1 MTDCPSPPSRRLKAY
16 AAVAKGALWLLL
28 AAWTALAL
36 AWGAFH
42 AFIVPRI
49 GELRPG
55 LEMRAS
61 RVLGIPVRIG
71 RIEVLSEGFTPA
83 FQLSEVVLL
92 DPSGRPALTLPRVL
106 AAVSLRSLLA
116 LGFEQLY
123 IDGPEL
129 DIRRDKSGHVYVAG
143 LDTTRGDSGHGGAAD
158 WFLSQPEF
166 VIRGGTVRWTDE
178 MRGTPPLALQGV
190 EFVMRNG
197 HRRHALRLDATPPTE
212 WGDRFSVQ
220 GMFRE
225 PLLSRGRAPWQAWS
239 GQVHGD
245 FTRVDVSQLR
255 RYSSFGVEIAAG
267 HGRVRAWAD
276 IERGQVTGGT
286 ADVVLADVRTRLAT
300 RLAPLELRQLSGRIA
315 GRRAAN
321 SFEFQTQQLQFDTPD
336 GLHWPGGNLSVRWSD
351 ADALEPAHGEL
362 KADRLDLYALGQIA
376 SRIPLGPAT
385 HKALAE
391 FAPKGIVETLEATWQ
406 GPIEALK
413 SYESR
418 GRIVG
423 LEIAARPALAASS
436 SESAREATPGVRGA
450 TVDFELTQAGGKG
463 KLEVRHGTVDLPG
476 VFEDPVIP
484 LDELIADVQWKL
496 DGRDITASVSGL
508 KFANA
513 DAQGEA
519 SVRWRTGSGARRFP
533 GVLDLQASVSRANGA
548 RVWRYLPQGVPR
560 ASRDYVRDAIVA
572 GTASGASFRV
582 RGDLADFP
590 FKDPKRGEFRISA
603 DVHDAT
609 FAFVPRQLTKTAT
622 PWPALTQLSGEL
634 VFERNSMQ
642 VRNAQGR
649 LVGAPKLRV
658 KADAQ
663 IPELDHTVVQVT
675 SEFDGPLAEALGIVN
690 NSPVGEMTR
699 QALAKATGAGNAD
712 VRLKLEL
719 PVASIDKSKVQGSVQ
734 LAGNDLRLT
743 PETPLLG
750 RTWGNVTFDEHGF
763 TIAGAQARALGGDVK
778 IEGGTRAGGRA
789 GESMVQIRAQGT
801 ATAEGL
807 RQAKELGVVAR
818 LAQEA
823 SGSTPYNV
831 YVMFRRAQPE
841 VTVTST
847 LQGLALNLPAPM
859 AKSAD
864 AAMPLHFENQLTRE
878 SLALPPDADGGKLQ
892 DQLTFDLGRMVSV
905 AFLRELSGPEPRV
918 LRGAIG
924 MGLAG
929 GEAAVLPEQGVSANI
944 NLGSVNLDQWEAL
957 LGSAGGSSAASPE
970 RGGSPPA
977 SSAASGYL
985 PTALAVRAKELTVQ
999 GRTVH
1004 NVVVG
1009 ASRDGPVWRGSID
1022 ANELNGYAE
1031 YRGSGAAGATRLYAR
1046 LARMS
1051 IGASATQQVESLL
1064 DEQPAALPSL
1074 DIVVDDFE
1082 LRGKKLGKLE
1092 IDAVNR
1098 AAGVREW
1105 RLNKLNLTMPEA
1117 TFSATGNWAALGGQ
1131 TAPPAGAAR
1140 APDRMRTAMRF
1151 RLDIADSGELLARL
1165 GMKDVVRRG
1174 KGRMEGQIAWLGSPL
1189 ALNYASM
1196 DGSFNVSMEAGQF
1209 LKAEPGVARLLGVL
1223 SLQALP
1229 RRLSLDFRDI
1239 FSEGFSF
1246 DFIRGDV
1253 TIQDGI
1259 AATNNLQMK
1268 GVNAAVLM
1276 EGRADIG
1283 KETQD
1288 LRVVVVPEINA
1299 GTASLVA
1306 AAINPA
1312 IGLGTFLAQMVLR
1325 QPLIRAATQEFHVD
1339 GTWTNPHI
1347 TRVSKKV
1354 EAQADSSKPGGTS
1367 NTTN

>member
-28 AAWTALAL
+28 AAWLVLAL

-49 GELRPG
+49 GELRPE
-55 LEMRAS
+55 LEMRAT
-61 RVLGIPVRIG
+61 RVLGVPVRIG

-92 DPSGRPALTLPRVL
+92 DPAGRPALTLPRVL

-123 IDGPEL
+123 IDGPQL
-129 DIRRDKSGHVYVAG
+129 DIRRDKSGHVYIAG
-143 LDTTRGDSGHGGAAD
+143 LDASRGGGGDRGAAD
-158 WFLSQPEF
+158 WFFSQPEF
-166 VIRGGTVRWTDE
+166 AIRGGTVRWTDE

-197 HRRHALRLDATPPTE
+197 HRSHALRLDGTPPDE
-212 WGDRFSVQ
+212 WGGRFSVQ
-220 GMFRE
+220 AVFRE
-225 PLLSRGRAPWQAWS
+225 PLLSRGQAHWQEWS
-239 GQVHGD
+239 GEVHGD

-255 RYSSFGVEIAAG
+255 RYSSFGVQIDAG

-276 IERGQVTGGT
+276 IVRGQVTGGT
-286 ADVVLADVRTRLAT
+286 ADVVLADVRTRLAA
-300 RLAPLELRQLSGRIA
+300 RLAPLELTQLSGRIA
-315 GRRAAN
+315 GRRNAN
-321 SFEFQTQQLQFDTPD
+321 GFEFQTQQLQFETPE
-336 GLHWPGGNLSVRWSD
+336 GLHWPGGNLSVRWMD
-351 ADALEPAHGEL
+351 ADALQPAHGEV

-376 SRIPLGPAT
+376 SRIPLGAQT
-385 HKALAE
+385 HKALTE
-391 FAPKGIVETLEATWQ
+391 FAPKGIVETLEAKWQ
-406 GPIEALK
+406 GPVEALK

-423 LEIAARPALAASS
+423 LEIAARPALPASS
-436 SESAREATPGVRGA
+436 NQAARGATPGIRGA

-463 KLEVRHGTVDLPG
+463 KLEVRRGAVDLPG

-484 LDELIADVQWKL
+484 LDELTADVQWKL
-496 DGRDITASVSGL
+496 DGGAIAATVSGL

-513 DAQGEA
+513 DAQGEG
-519 SVRWRTGSGARRFP
+519 SVRWRTASGARRFP
-533 GVLDLQASVSRANGA
+533 GVLDLQANVSRANGA
-548 RVWRYLPQGVPR
+548 RVWRYLPLGVPK
-560 ASRDYVRDAIVA
+560 ASRDYVRDAVVA
-572 GTASGASFRV
+572 GMATGAKFRV

-590 FKDPKRGEFRISA
+590 FKDAKRGEFRISA
-603 DVHDAT
+603 DVRDAT
-609 FAFVPRQLTKTAT
+609 FAFVPRQLTKNGT
-622 PWPALTQLSGEL
+622 PWPALTQLAGEL
-634 VFERNSMQ
+634 IFERNGMQ
-642 VRNAQGR
+642 VRNAQGH
-649 LVGAPKLRV
+649 LAGAPRLRV

-663 IPELDHTVVQVT
+663 IPELDHTVVHVA

-690 NSPVGEMTR
+690 TSPVGGLIN
-699 QALAKATGAGNAD
+699 QALAKATGAGNAN
-712 VRLKLEL
+712 VKLKLEL

-734 LAGNDLRLT
+734 LAGNDLQLT
-743 PETPLLG
+743 PETPFLA
-750 RTWGNVTFDEHGF
+750 RTRGNITFDEHGF
-763 TIAGAQARALGGDVK
+763 AIAGAQARALGGDVR
-778 IEGGTRAGGRA
+778 IEGGTRAGVRG
-789 GESMVQIRAQGT
+789 GDPFVLIRAQGT

-807 RQAKELGVVAR
+807 RQAKELGFVAR
-818 LAQEA
+818 LAKDA

-831 YVMFRRAQPE
+831 NVMFRRAQPE

-864 AAMPLHFENQLTRE
+864 ASMPLRYENQLTRE
-878 SLALPPDADGGKLQ
+878 TLAAPRDAEGGKLQ
-892 DQLTFDLGRMVSV
+892 DQLAFDLGRVVSV
-905 AFLRELSGPEPRV
+905 AFLRDVSQPEPRV
-918 LRGAIG
+918 VRGAIG
-924 MGLAG
+924 VGLAP
-929 GEAAVLPEQGVSANI
+929 GEAAALPDQGVFANI
-944 NLGSVNLDQWEAL
+944 NLATVNLDQWEAL
-957 LGSAGGSSAASPE
+957 FGSSTTPSTSSAA
-970 RGGSPPA
+970 GAAA
-977 SSAASGYL
+977 SSYL

-999 GRTVH
+999 GRAVH

-1009 ASRDGPVWRGSID
+1009 ASREGAVWRGSID
-1022 ANELNGYAE
+1022 ATELNGYAE
-1031 YRGSGAAGATRLYAR
+1031 YRGSGAGSPARLYAR
-1046 LARMS
+1046 LARMA
-1051 IGASATQQVESLL
+1051 IGASATHEVESLL
-1064 DEQPAALPSL
+1064 DEQPATLPTL

-1092 IDAVNR
+1092 IDAMNR

-1117 TFSATGNWAALGGQ
+1117 TFSATGNWAALSAQ
-1131 TAPPAGAAR
+1131 APAPR
-1140 APDRMRTAMRF
+1140 ASGPRPPERMRTAMRF

-1174 KGRMEGQIAWLGSPL
+1174 KGRMEGQVAWLGSPL
-1189 ALNYASM
+1189 AFNYATM
-1196 DGSFNVSMEAGQF
+1196 DGAFSVNMEAGQF

-1239 FSEGFSF
+1239 FSQGFSF

-1325 QPLIRAATQEFHVD
+1325 QPLIRAATQEFHID

-1354 EAQADSSKPGGTS
+1354 EAQAETSKAGGTTH
-1367 NTTN
+1367 TTN